1 MIFKIIFIFLC
12 VVYLLR
18 LLSPFLFKLLFSSIV
33 KKTTSNQG
41 SNEHQS
47 NTKSKQNKTSSESIG
62 EYVDYEEVE

>member
-33 KKTTSNQG
+33 KKATSNQG
-41 SNEHQS
+41 SNKHQS
-47 NTKSKQNKTSSESIG
+47 NTNPKQNKTSSESIG